1 MIARPGRRLC
11 CLGVVATTPS
21 TRMWGSSSR
30 ANDVTNCCSWASVAS
45 SSATIARAHAR
56 PSAATLGSY
65 TLRADAS
72 NVSAVSPCRNSVR
85 TARSASSSGRTP
97 SLAAPA
103 AMALAAC
110 PCRNP
115 RTRPMSEGTRDTA
128 AVINPAI
135 GAARSGCAAETTAPP
150 AARTPSMSASAAE
163 DPVPSLFVTSA
174 QSGSPARAPATGP
187 IARVIARADID
198 SVGTE
203 SGSSKSPGCSAL
215 KCPYGKPMTELLRQG
230 GHPPCPL
237 HLPCVPIPGLLRR
250 PASHRPP
257 VRREFRGINIARPD
271 SLFVGTVDDVLAE
284 SRDREGEETVIRC
297 MDEPLPDQRV
307 PSRRHRGEISTKR
320 SRHIT

>member
-1 MIARPGRRLC
+1 
-11 CLGVVATTPS
+11 
-21 TRMWGSSSR
+21 MWGSSSR

-85 TARSASSSGRTP
+85 TARSASSSGGTP

-128 AVINPAI
+128 AVTNPAI

-174 QSGSPARAPATGP
+174 QSGSPVRAPVLAATLS
-187 IARVIARADID
+187 AH
-198 SVGTE
+198 
-203 SGSSKSPGCSAL
+203 GSATLGD
-215 KCPYGKPMTELLRQG
+215 
-230 GHPPCPL
+230 H
-237 HLPCVPIPGLLRR
+237 R
-250 PASHRPP
+250 PAVLHEHPASDVSDEASGVDRWNL
-257 VRREFRGINIARPD
+257 RNALRG
-271 SLFVGTVDDVLAE
+271 
-284 SRDREGEETVIRC
+284 
-297 MDEPLPDQRV
+297 
-307 PSRRHRGEISTKR
+307 RGALGVS
-320 SRHIT
+320 